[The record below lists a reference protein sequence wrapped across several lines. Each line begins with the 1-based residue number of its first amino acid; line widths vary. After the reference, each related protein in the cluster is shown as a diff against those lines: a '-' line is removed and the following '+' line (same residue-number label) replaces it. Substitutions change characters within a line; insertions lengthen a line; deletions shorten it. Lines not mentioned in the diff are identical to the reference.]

1 MPSSSTLRSIFSR
14 RMLVA
19 LLTGFSSGL
28 PLLLTGG
35 TLQAWLHDANVDVK
49 SIGLFAATGLPY
61 TLKFL
66 WSPLFDRFVLPF
78 LGRRRGWMLTIQ
90 LCLAGALVLLG
101 QMQPTISLFSVA
113 VAALIVAF
121 VSASQDIVLDA
132 YRRESLTDN
141 ELGFG
146 SGLFINGYRLAILV
160 SGALALFLADHIP
173 WSSVYMVMA
182 GALGVGVIAT
192 FIATEPQIV
201 APPPRTLRE
210 AVVDPFVDFFRR
222 REAVLI
228 LVFIL
233 LYKIGDQMAS
243 SMTTP
248 FILDLGFTKTEL
260 AAIVKIFGMAS
271 TMLGALVGGGL
282 MLRMGINRAL
292 LVFGILQGAAILA
305 YVALAQVG
313 KVYGVL
319 ATAISL
325 EMFTAGMGTS
335 AYAAYMASLTNRKF
349 TATQY
354 ALFSSLMG
362 VPRVI
367 FGMGTGY
374 VAAQLGW
381 TGYFIFCT
389 LAAVPGLLLIRWV
402 APWNPSVSEPAKNS
416 K

>member
-1 MPSSSTLRSIFSR
+1 MPSTTLRSMFSR

-35 TLQAWLHDANVDVK
+35 TLQAWLVDEKVDIK
-49 SIGLFAATGLPY
+49 SIGLFAAAGLPY

-66 WSPLFDRFVLPF
+66 WSPIFDRYGLPF
-78 LGRRRGWMLTIQ
+78 LGRRRGWMLVIQ
-90 LCLAGALVLLG
+90 LCLAAALALLG
-101 QMQPTISLFSVA
+101 QTNPAFSLWSVA

-121 VSASQDIVLDA
+121 ISASQDIVLDA
-132 YRRESLTDN
+132 YRRESLAER

-173 WSSVYMVMA
+173 WRAVYLVMA
-182 GALGVGVIAT
+182 GALTVGVVAT
-192 FIATEPQIV
+192 FIAVEPPIE

-222 REAVLI
+222 RGAVLI

-248 FILDLGFTKTEL
+248 FILALGFSKSEL

-271 TMLGALVGGGL
+271 TMLGALVGGAL
-282 MLRMGINRAL
+282 MLRMRIGRAL
-292 LVFGILQGAAILA
+292 LIFGVLQAAAILA

-313 KVYGVL
+313 KVHAVL

-335 AYAAYMASLTNRKF
+335 AYAAYMASLTNKKF

-362 VPRVI
+362 VPRVF
-367 FGMGTGY
+367 FGMLTGF

-381 TGYFIFCT
+381 AGYFIFCT
-389 LAAVPGLLLIRWV
+389 LAAVPGLVLLRWI
-402 APWNPSVSEPAKNS
+402 AEPTAQDDVPQKKS
-416 K
+416 